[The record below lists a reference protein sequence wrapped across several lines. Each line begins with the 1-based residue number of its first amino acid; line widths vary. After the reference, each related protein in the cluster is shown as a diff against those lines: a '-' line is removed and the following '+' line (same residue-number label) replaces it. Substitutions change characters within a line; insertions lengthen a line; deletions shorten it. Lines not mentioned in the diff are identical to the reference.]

1 MAVYSNYPKSHSQM
15 VVYSKY
21 PSTPSQGIF
30 CWPRNHSD
38 PGRKLYSLAP
48 DSWDTSPSY
57 IKGMNKTRCARMESG
72 LKYLFSQGLRLA
84 LQELSAS
91 PRRRVYG

>member
-1 MAVYSNYPKSHSQM
+1 MVVYSNYPKSHSQM

-21 PSTPSQGIF
+21 PITPSQGIF
-30 CWPRNHSD
+30 CHPRNHLD

-57 IKGMNKTRCARMESG
+57 IKGMNKASDAWMESG